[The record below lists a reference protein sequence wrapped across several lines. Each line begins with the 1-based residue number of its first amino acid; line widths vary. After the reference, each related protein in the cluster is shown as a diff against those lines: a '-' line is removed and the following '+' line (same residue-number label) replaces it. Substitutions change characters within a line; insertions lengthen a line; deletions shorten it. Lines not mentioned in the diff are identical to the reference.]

1 MQSIKRSELEE
12 FAKDPEISAQIESDL
27 NAIKLRWED
36 YQSGNRGSFA
46 KALANAFDL
55 ADLTN
60 LRKLADAFPSYYKAY
75 AEFHG
80 DVLHKII

>member
-1 MQSIKRSELEE
+1 MMKRSELEE
-12 FAKDPEISAQIESDL
+12 FIEDPEISAQIESDL
-27 NAIKLRWED
+27 KALRMQWED
-36 YQSGNRGSFA
+36 YQSGDQGSFA

-55 ADLTN
+55 ADLVN